1 MNSHGA
7 VQPFMALVDDDSHSA
22 RLMIRML
29 LAHGAPSVS
38 WLDGEA
44 IASTEL
50 GKLLDDRK
58 ATLPGLVIVDL
69 KSSSNATADFVR
81 KLRGMQDGT
90 ALLIA
95 FPNVLPVS
103 DAGGCPKRPPAR
115 VSKIPPLPT
124 PCGSPEAGR
133 RIGHPKYADPMTG
146 RPPRFPP
153 AAADPATEQEPD
165 AVSLRQTGLPKPA
178 PQVPGFIPGSA
189 AWFIRSR

>member
-7 VQPFMALVDDDSHSA
+7 AQPFMALVDDDSHSA

-38 WLDGEA
+38 WLDGEVT
-44 IASTEL
+44 ASTEL

-69 KSSSNATADFVR
+69 KSSSTATADFIR

-95 FPNVLPVS
+95 AMASTLDREVREVL
-103 DAGGCPKRPPAR
+103 
-115 VSKIPPLPT
+115 L
-124 PCGSPEAGR
+124 EAGADAVFERQADIDFYR
-133 RIGHPKYADPMTG
+133 RE
-146 RPPRFPP
+146 
-153 AAADPATEQEPD
+153 AAAIVSFWVRNQRLE
-165 AVSLRQTGLPKPA
+165 AVGT
-178 PQVPGFIPGSA
+178 
-189 AWFIRSR
+189 